1 MELVGDEEAATVADK
16 LQEATE
22 RYGNL
27 VDESEALGNLLKQA
41 KGALRHLVLS
51 YEELM
56 RWMDDMNKRLNKY
69 KVVSVHKDKLL
80 EQMDRLVVCH
90 CLSHLDTCL

>member
-16 LQEATE
+16 LQDATE
-22 RYGNL
+22 RYANL

-51 YEELM
+51 YEELS
-56 RWMDDMNKRLNKY
+56 RWMDDMNKRLGKH
-69 KVVSVHKDKLL
+69 KVISVHKDKLL
-80 EQMDRLVVCH
+80 QQMDQLVVI
-90 CLSHLDTCL
+90 